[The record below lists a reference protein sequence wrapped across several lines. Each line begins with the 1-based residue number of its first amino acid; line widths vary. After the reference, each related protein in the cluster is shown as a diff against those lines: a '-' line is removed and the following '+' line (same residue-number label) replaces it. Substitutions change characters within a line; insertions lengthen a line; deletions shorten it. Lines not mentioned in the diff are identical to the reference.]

1 MTTFEIE
8 SMANRGDIA
17 RDMNVGAIL
26 RYQVIPEFLEDVRY
40 CAWRKK
46 WASISTVAG
55 TRDYA
60 LPADFGEMQKV
71 TRVDYGELHYI
82 GDQEEKVFAAEEA
95 TTQNAPTLY
104 YLGRDPDSTGGAF
117 KHIFFDCPP
126 DAVYTIRYNYLYTV
140 PFTDLVTP
148 VDLAA
153 WIPDQ
158 FHWGLVE
165 GLKREIYEERFGL
178 GDPRSA
184 KAAESF
190 AEWKQRALANHELT
204 LHGKYRSIR

>member
-26 RYQVIPEFLEDVRY
+26 RYQILPEFLEDVRN

-46 WASISTVAG
+46 WATISTVAG

-60 LPADFGEMQKV
+60 LAADFGSMQKV
-71 TRVDYGELHYI
+71 ERVDYGELYYI
-82 GDQEEKVFAAEEA
+82 GDQEKKVFAAEEA
-95 TTQNAPTLY
+95 TEQNAPYAY
-104 YLGRDPDSTGGAF
+104 YLGRDPDSSGGAF
-117 KHIFFDCPP
+117 KHLFLDRPP
-126 DAVYTIRYNYLYTV
+126 DAVYTLRYNYLYTI
-140 PFTDLVTP
+140 PFTDNVTP

-158 FHWGLVE
+158 FHWAFVE

-178 GDPRSA
+178 GDARAA
-184 KAAESF
+184 KASESF
-190 AEWKQRALANHELT
+190 AEWKQRAMSNHELT